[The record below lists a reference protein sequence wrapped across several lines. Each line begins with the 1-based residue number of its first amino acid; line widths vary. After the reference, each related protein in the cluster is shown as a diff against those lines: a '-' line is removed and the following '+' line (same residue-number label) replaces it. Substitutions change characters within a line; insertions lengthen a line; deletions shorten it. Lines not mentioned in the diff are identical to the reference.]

1 MIKVPKKMAKKGG
14 HRYIF
19 NVRIKSSGFSI
30 VETIASAT
38 ILAGVVATTVTIV
51 GLTEQSRYQSILR
64 DAIRQTVE
72 ADIEEMKQRLYEFK
86 YVANDGTQAKRSC
99 YTTDS
104 TCKDPQN
111 IVNIDSSK
119 LFDTCR
125 RIAYEFIKQHSG
137 NVLNPWNSIITPSG
151 STHTVFKSAPI
162 VIRRSVK
169 VSPSL
174 DDNGTT
180 IDYTNTRIPTTTD
193 SALLRITY
201 RVVSKSSDMAN
212 VGLTTQSVNEVL
224 RTVTLYNDAHP
235 YCDLE
240 QHK

>member
-1 MIKVPKKMAKKGG
+1 MVKVSTKLGVKGG
-14 HRYIF
+14 KRHIR
-19 NVRIKSSGFSI
+19 NVISKNSGFSI

-38 ILAGVVATTVTIV
+38 ILASLVATTVTIV
-51 GLTEQSRYQSILR
+51 GLTEQLRYQSSLR
-64 DAIRQTVE
+64 DAIRQTVD
-72 ADIEEMKQRLYEFK
+72 ADIEEMKQRLFEFR

-104 TCKDPQN
+104 TCNDPQN
-111 IVNIDSSK
+111 RVNIDQSK

-125 RIAYEFIKQHSG
+125 RIAYDFLRQQSG
-137 NVLNPWNSIITPSG
+137 NVLNPWDSIITPSG
-151 STHTVFKSAPI
+151 STHTVFKSAPV

-169 VSPSL
+169 ASPSL
-174 DDNGTT
+174 DGSV
-180 IDYTNTRIPTTTD
+180 NTAVTLNTD

-201 RVVSKSSDMAN
+201 RVVSKSSDMAQ
-212 VGLTTQSVNEVL
+212 VGLTSQSMNEVL